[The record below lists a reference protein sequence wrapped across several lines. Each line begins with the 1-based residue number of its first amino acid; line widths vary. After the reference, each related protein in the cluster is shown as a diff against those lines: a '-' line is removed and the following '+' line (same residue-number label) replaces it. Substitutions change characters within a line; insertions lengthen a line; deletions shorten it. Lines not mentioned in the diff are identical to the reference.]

1 MADSDNLRSEIEELQ
16 EAVEQLGLMAEL
28 MDETAELPDTVAA
41 LMGQVRDDLAQLVAY
56 PSLAFP
62 GYDPAPL
69 AECGEVVRQ
78 MFEDLGFPHT
88 ELLDVG
94 GPNPTVWAERP
105 GEPGGPTV
113 LLYAHYDVQ
122 PAPVEEQRWVTD
134 PWALTTGDDGRWYGR
149 GAADDKGGIVQHLN
163 AIRAIGGVEALG
175 DVTLKV
181 CIEGDEEY
189 GGPLPEYVLANPDR
203 FAADLYLIADLGN
216 LEVGEPVVVTQL
228 RGFVKTTVRVSTL
241 EGPLHSGMF
250 GGAAPDAFIAAA
262 RLISSCFDDEG
273 NVVVEG
279 LVQRPWDGAP
289 YPEEMYRE
297 QAGMLPGVER
307 IGSDSVASHLW
318 SRPSITV
325 LASDL
330 PPLERTA
337 NILIPNVTFE
347 LGTRIT
353 PFQTPES
360 AAEAVRNHLLSHTP
374 WGAKV
379 DIVSEDLAPGFHTPW
394 EGDLA
399 RLVSIAIGMAYGK
412 EVGFAGTGGSIPL
425 LSSLQAVSPTGLVAP
440 WGPEDQAKSRVHGG
454 NESIDPGELERCIL
468 AEAIILKRLAGG
480 AADQADGQPNDE
492 WTLEVINNL

>member
-1 MADSDNLRSEIEELQ
+1 MAESSNLR
-16 EAVEQLGLMAEL
+16 AR
-28 MDETAELPDTVAA
+28 VAD
-41 LMGQVRDDLAQLVAY
+41 LMGQVQEDLATLVAY

-62 GYDPAPL
+62 GYDRAPL
-69 AECGEVVRQ
+69 RECGEVVRQ
-78 MFEDLGFPHT
+78 MFLDLGFPSA

-94 GPNPTVWAERP
+94 GENPAVWAERP
-105 GEPGGPTV
+105 GTPGGPTV

-122 PAPVEEQRWVTD
+122 PAPAEEQRWETD
-134 PWALTTGDDGRWYGR
+134 PWTLTAGEDGRWYGR

-163 AIRAIGGVEALG
+163 AIRAIGGVDALG
-175 DVTLKV
+175 DVTLKI

-189 GGPLPEYVLANPDR
+189 GGPLPEYVLENPER

-216 LEVGEPVVVTQL
+216 IVVGEPLIVTQL
-228 RGFVKTTVRVSTL
+228 RGFVKTTVKVSTL

-250 GGAAPDAFIAAA
+250 GGAAPDAFIAAT
-262 RLISSCFDDEG
+262 RLISSCFDDGG

-279 LVQRPWDGAP
+279 LVQRAWDGAP
-289 YPEEMYRE
+289 YPEDMYRE

-337 NILIPNVTFE
+337 NILIPSVTFE

-360 AAEAVRNHLLSHTP
+360 AIEAVRAHLLSHAP

-379 DIVSEDLAPGFHTPW
+379 EIISEEGAPGFHTEW
-394 EGDLA
+394 EGPMAELVTESLA
-399 RLVSIAIGMAYGK
+399 EAYGTT
-412 EVGFAGTGGSIPL
+412 VGAAGTGGSIPL
-425 LSSLQAVSPTGLVAP
+425 LSALQSASPGGLVAP
-440 WGPEDQAKSRVHGG
+440 WGPEDQGKSKVHGG
-454 NESIDPGELERCIL
+454 NESIDPAELERCIL
-468 AEAIILKRLAGG
+468 AEAMILSRLAHPE
-480 AADQADGQPNDE
+480 Q
-492 WTLEVINNL
+492 